1 MDSDIVC
8 WAYKLQSLVDSKH
21 QYARTIDASTRQ
33 LIQLVIGQSKPPADK
48 KEPPYAPTKEAFH
61 ADLLTFAYTVFWQLL
76 KPPTNITKALKA
88 HVTRIDRVMEEHA
101 ARLAGHMDQYHI

>member
-8 WAYKLQSLVDSKH
+8 WAYKLQSLVNSKH

-33 LIQLVIGQSKPPADK
+33 LIQLVIGQSKPPTNK
-48 KEPPYAPTKEAFH
+48 KEPPYALIKEAFH
-61 ADLLTFAYTVFWQLL
+61 ADLLTFAYTIFQQLS

-88 HVTRIDRVMEEHA
+88 HVTRINRVIEEYA
-101 ARLAGHMDQYHI
+101 ARLTRHID